1 MKNLILFLMIL
12 LIMSCSLDRTNPL
25 DPLVSNKEAPGRVT
39 GIQVMTTENNTI
51 FITWNSMQAA
61 TGYYIYRSQSYDG
74 FYALIIDIE
83 KGLNDIHEYEDLD
96 VDIPGNFYW
105 YKMSAYIIIDEEQL
119 EGYRSEPITWH

>member
-1 MKNLILFLMIL
+1 MIL

-51 FITWNSMQAA
+51 SITWNSMQAA
-61 TGYYIYRSQSYDG
+61 DGYYIYRSQSYDG

>member
-1 MKNLILFLMIL
+1 
-12 LIMSCSLDRTNPL
+12 MSCSLDRTNPL